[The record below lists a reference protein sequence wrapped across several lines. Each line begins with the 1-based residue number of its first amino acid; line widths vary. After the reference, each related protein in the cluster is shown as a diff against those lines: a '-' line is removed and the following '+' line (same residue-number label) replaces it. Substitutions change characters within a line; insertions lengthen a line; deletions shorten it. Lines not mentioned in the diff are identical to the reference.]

1 MDFEPWIWSPC
12 KSFSVS
18 GAVDLRR
25 GLIELLIG
33 PPDYGEIGMLFIK
46 ELIHKGKLNLRSFN
60 TLNAWASIAHRH
72 TITHYA

>member
-25 GLIELLIG
+25 GHIELLVG
-33 PPDYGEIGMLFIK
+33 PSDYGEIGMLFIK
-46 ELIHKGKLNLRSFN
+46 ELICKVIRRKYFSTF
-60 TLNAWASIAHRH
+60 SK
-72 TITHYA
+72 

>member
-18 GAVDLRR
+18 GAVDLR
-25 GLIELLIG
+25 GHIELLVC

-46 ELIHKGKLNLRSFN
+46 EILYYI
-60 TLNAWASIAHRH
+60 
-72 TITHYA
+72 